1 MVNIVG
7 NIDGISI
14 FEDSLIED
22 NKIIKGRKQGGA
34 MFIIANPKTSQLI
47 YKSFLTK
54 LRKDKLDSL
63 NNL

>member
-22 NKIIKGRKQGGA
+22 NKIIKGRKQGG
-34 MFIIANPKTSQLI
+34 THV
-47 YKSFLTK
+47 YYCKSKNLTT
-54 LRKDKLDSL
+54 
-63 NNL
+63 NI